1 MWCCINNKLYRILF
15 QKYIMTTLN
24 EDNNNNSLYDKFNNS
39 DSQIKL
45 YLL

>member
-15 QKYIMTTLN
+15 QKYIMMTTLN
-24 EDNNNNSLYDKFNNS
+24 EDNNNNRLYNKFNNS

-45 YLL
+45 